1 MIFRWVEFIREFKQ
15 EGINLNYV
23 NAKLHELED
32 LFDDVEHDFY
42 FNVSNNLIRIEF
54 GNIST
59 DVHHG
64 FNIVIEELNNLQNV
78 TMTKDSGEKLD
89 LESVEEALD
98 IIEKDIY
105 NYLGISESRI
115 HSKYENATGI
125 GTISP
130 QPYRKVEDS
139 IVDNGIQT
147 DINKVLKLN
156 KAVKKKKK

>member
-15 EGINLNYV
+15 EGVNLNYI

-32 LFDDVEHDFY
+32 LFEDVENDFY
-42 FNVSNNLIRIEF
+42 FNVSNNLIRVEF

-59 DVHHG
+59 DVHYG

-105 NYLGISESRI
+105 KYLGIS
-115 HSKYENATGI
+115 ENATGI
-125 GTISP
+125 GTITP
-130 QPYRKVEDS
+130 QPYRRVEDT
-139 IVDNGIQT
+139 IIDNGIQT

-156 KAVKKKKK
+156 KTVKKKKK

>member
-1 MIFRWVEFIREFKQ
+1 MIFRWIEFIREFKQ

-32 LFDDVEHDFY
+32 LFEDVENDFY
-42 FNVSNNLIRIEF
+42 FKVSNNLIRVEF

-64 FNIVIEELNNLQNV
+64 FNIVIEELNNLQNI

-105 NYLGISESRI
+105 KYLGIS
-115 HSKYENATGI
+115 ENATGI
-125 GTISP
+125 GTITP
-130 QPYRKVEDS
+130 QPYRRVEDT
-139 IVDNGIQT
+139 IIDNGIQT

-156 KAVKKKKK
+156 KSAKKKKK

>member
-1 MIFRWVEFIREFKQ
+1 MIFRWTEFIREFKQ
-15 EGINLNYV
+15 EGVNLNYI

-32 LFDDVEHDFY
+32 LFEDDENDFY
-42 FNVSNNLIRIEF
+42 FNVSNNLIRVEF

-78 TMTKDSGEKLD
+78 TMTKDSGETLD

-105 NYLGISESRI
+105 KYLGIS
-115 HSKYENATGI
+115 ENATGI
-125 GTISP
+125 GTITP
-130 QPYRKVEDS
+130 QPYRRVEDT
-139 IVDNGIQT
+139 IIDNGIQT

-156 KAVKKKKK
+156 KTVKKKKK